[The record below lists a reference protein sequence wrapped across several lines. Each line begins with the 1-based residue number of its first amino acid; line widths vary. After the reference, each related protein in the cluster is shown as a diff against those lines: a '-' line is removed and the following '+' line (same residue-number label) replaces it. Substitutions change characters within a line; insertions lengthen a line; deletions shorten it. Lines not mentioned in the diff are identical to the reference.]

1 MSFLGFRRYPTPIVK
16 PLWPFA
22 AASLITF
29 TLISKAQDAAIRSDA
44 YKNDPR
50 NPYRE
55 QLAREDASAHH

>member
-1 MSFLGFRRYPTPIVK
+1 MSFLGFRRYPTPVVK

-22 AASLITF
+22 VASLITL

-44 YKNDPR
+44 YKSDPC

-55 QLAREDASAHH
+55 QLAKEEATHH

>member
-1 MSFLGFRRYPTPIVK
+1 VVK

-22 AASLITF
+22 VASLITF

-55 QLAREDASAHH
+55 QLAKEEATHH